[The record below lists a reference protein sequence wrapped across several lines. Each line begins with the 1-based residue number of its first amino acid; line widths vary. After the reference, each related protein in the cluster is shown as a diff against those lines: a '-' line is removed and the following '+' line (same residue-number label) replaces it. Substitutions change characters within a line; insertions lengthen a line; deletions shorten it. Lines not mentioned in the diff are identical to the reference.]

1 MRSETAA
8 PGDASRA
15 QDRPAALLEVARLTK
30 SYGDQTA
37 LTGLSFDV
45 RAGEILG
52 IIGPNGAGKTTLMEA
67 LAGLIAVDDG
77 EVLWSG
83 MPLAASRRRDV
94 MFYLPDAIRPYVDQH
109 VVRVLAFFAG
119 VYRRS
124 AAEVAEAIAAMGI
137 APVLAKRVGALSKG
151 YCRRLMLG
159 LALLTRHPLL
169 LLDEPFDGFDLR
181 QTREIMGLMRRIAG
195 SGRTLVLSIHQLAD
209 AERVCDRFVLLR
221 GGELRGIGTLDELRQ
236 RSGRPAGSLEEVFL
250 ALT

>member
-8 PGDASRA
+8 PGHASRGEN
-15 QDRPAALLEVARLTK
+15 RPTALLEVVRLTK

-37 LTGLSFDV
+37 LAELSFDV

-67 LAGLIAVDDG
+67 LAGLIAVDGG
-77 EVLWSG
+77 EVVWCG
-83 MPLAASRRRDV
+83 VPLAASRRRDV

-137 APVLAKRVGALSKG
+137 TPVLAKRVGALSKG

-181 QTREIMGLMRRIAG
+181 QTREMIRLMRRIAG

-209 AERVCDRFVLLR
+209 AERVCDRLALLR
-221 GGELRGIGTLDELRQ
+221 GGELRGIGTLDELR
-236 RSGRPAGSLEEVFL
+236 RRAGLPAGSLEEVFL